1 MYNILLSGVGG
12 QGTVLA
18 SKLIAAA
25 ALSAGHDVHTAETIG
40 MAQRGGCVVSHVRI
54 GENVYSPLIP
64 KGTADIIIAFEP
76 AEAVRALPYL
86 KCGGTIV
93 TSSAAVKPVTDMFAE
108 SAYDAGLM
116 FDCLKQNKIKTFVVD
131 ADTIINTFGNAKS
144 LNVALLGAATVNC
157 DIGIT
162 KDDIAKAILSSTKAA
177 FHEQNLKALEI
188 GAEFSKELE

>member
-18 SKLIAAA
+18 SKLIATA
-25 ALSAGHDVHTAETIG
+25 ALSTGKNVHTAETIG

-76 AEAVRALPYL
+76 AEAVRTLAYL
-86 KCGGTIV
+86 KQGGVVV

-108 SAYDAGLM
+108 EPYDAALM
-116 FDCLKQNKIKTFVVD
+116 LEYLAKHHIKTVIVD
-131 ADTIINTFGNAKS
+131 ADEMIKRFSNAKS
-144 LNVALLGAATVNC
+144 LNVALLGAATVSC

-162 KDDIAKAILSSTKAA
+162 KDDIARAVLSSTKEA
-177 FHEQNLKALEI
+177 FHKQNLEAIEI
-188 GAEFSKELE
+188 GAASCR

>member
-18 SKLIAAA
+18 SKLIATA
-25 ALSAGHDVHTAETIG
+25 ALSTGNNVHTAETIG

-76 AEAVRALPYL
+76 AEAVRTLSYL
-86 KCGGTIV
+86 KQGGVVV

-108 SAYDAGLM
+108 EPYDAALM
-116 FDCLKQNKIKTFVVD
+116 LEYLDKHNIKTVIVD
-131 ADTIINTFGNAKS
+131 ADEIIKRFGNAKS
-144 LNVALLGAATVNC
+144 LNVALLGAATVSC

-162 KDDIAKAILSSTKAA
+162 KDDIARAVLSSTREA
-177 FHEQNLKALEI
+177 FHKQNLEAIEI
-188 GAEFSKELE
+188 GAASCR